1 MIIISPIY
9 VTMVMLNESVQEKMD
24 IGKFCRCSRSG
35 GLHCRLLLEREAFII
50 ALIGTKICPVCGK
63 EFKGLGNICKD
74 GDYCNEC
81 EKKVRLVFANDEEDH
96 LSAAAIREKLDKYA
110 DAIAAYDSVEK
121 PETCPIC
128 GKKLP
133 KLMHMRLLD
142 AYICMGCAEKAGD
155 MLHMGYD
162 AIGCMCLSE
171 IQPLFGHAAAQGG
184 RADASGAFHDAD
196 SLRIVYPLI
205 RTLWQEPGEYG
216 YKVEYIDPLDSLSD
230 EELKAAP
237 ALAAKRREE
246 LEEKYGTHKAI
257 FEVDSI
263 SKLYNESK
271 GKRYYHDE
279 YRIGGRVLMGN
290 IVLRDQAA
298 VKRTEGTKDLLIRK
312 LGDCRKYSS
321 DMKEL
326 KEGTEGGLFVE
337 SALSF
342 VYPGDILYID

>member
-1 MIIISPIY
+1 MAI
-9 VTMVMLNESVQEKMD
+9 M
-24 IGKFCRCSRSG
+24 
-35 GLHCRLLLEREAFII
+35 
-50 ALIGTKICPVCGK
+50 GTKVCPICGK

-81 EKKVRLVFANDEEDH
+81 EKKVRLVFVEDEEDH
-96 LSAAAIREKLDKYA
+96 LPAAKIRAKLNKYA
-110 DAIAAYDSVEK
+110 GAIAAYDSIKK

-133 KLMHMRLLD
+133 KLMNMRLLD
-142 AYICMGCAEKAGD
+142 AFICMGCAEKARD
-155 MLHMGYD
+155 MLHTGYD
-162 AIGCMCLSE
+162 AVGCMCLSE
-171 IQPLFGHAAAQGG
+171 IQPLFGQAAVQGG
-184 RADASGAFHDAD
+184 RADSSGAFYDAD

-216 YKVEYIDPLDSLSD
+216 YNVEYIDPLDSLSD

-271 GKRYYHDE
+271 GKRHYRDE

-290 IVLRDQAA
+290 IVLRDRAA

>member
-1 MIIISPIY
+1 M
-9 VTMVMLNESVQEKMD
+9 
-24 IGKFCRCSRSG
+24 
-35 GLHCRLLLEREAFII
+35 

-110 DAIAAYDSVEK
+110 DAIAAYDSIKK

-133 KLMHMRLLD
+133 KLMNMRLLD
-142 AYICMGCAEKAGD
+142 AFICMGCAEKARD
-155 MLHMGYD
+155 MLHTGYD
-162 AIGCMCLSE
+162 AVGCMCLSE
-171 IQPLFGHAAAQGG
+171 IQPLFGQAAVQGG

-205 RTLWQEPGEYG
+205 RTLWVVPGEDVYE
-216 YKVEYIDPLDSLSD
+216 VEYIDPLDSLSD
-230 EELKAAP
+230 EELQAAP
-237 ALAAKRREE
+237 ALAEQRRAEFE
-246 LEEKYGTHKAI
+246 AKYGTHKAI
-257 FEVDSI
+257 FEVDKI
-263 SKLYNESK
+263 TKLYNESK
-271 GKRYYHDE
+271 GHRYYRNE
-279 YRIGGRVLMGN
+279 YRIGGRVLLGN
-290 IVLRDQAA
+290 IALRDQAV
-298 VKRTEGTKDLLIRK
+298 VKRAEGTKEVTIRT